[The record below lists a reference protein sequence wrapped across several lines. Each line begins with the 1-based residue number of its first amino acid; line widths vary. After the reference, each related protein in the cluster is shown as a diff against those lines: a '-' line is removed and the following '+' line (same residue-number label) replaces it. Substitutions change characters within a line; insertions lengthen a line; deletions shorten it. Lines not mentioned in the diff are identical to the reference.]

1 MEVTTDETGPTPSA
15 GAPQLGEEQAADKSR
30 AGKRRNTH
38 PIRDLVVVRAL
49 WGVFSVF
56 VVSLIVYFATL
67 VLPGDAAN
75 AILGQQATPER
86 LALLRSQLRL
96 DQPAL
101 AGFWNWFTG
110 LLHGDF
116 GMSLTRQ
123 QPVWDVVRP
132 NLENSLVLIVIASVL
147 STIIGIV
154 FGVIAAARRDKPLDH
169 FMSVL
174 ALAAA
179 SLPEF
184 VVGVLVVLV
193 FSVQVF
199 QWFPALSILP
209 PGARIW
215 EYPNELVLP
224 ALTLVIVITPYVF
237 RMIRASMIESL
248 SSDYAEVARLKGVS
262 DRRLL
267 FRHALPN
274 ALAPSIQV
282 VGLNLLYLAGGI
294 VLVETVFQYPGI
306 GLLLVGAITGRDVPM
321 IQFLVLLLA
330 TFYVVL
336 NILTDVGVV
345 LVTPRRRLPR

>member
-1 MEVTTDETGPTPSA
+1 MSLTTDEPGPVPA
-15 GAPQLGEEQAADKSR
+15 GETPQLGQELAADR
-30 AGKRRNTH
+30 ARSGKRRTAH
-38 PIRDLVVVRAL
+38 PIRDLVAVRAL
-49 WGVFSVF
+49 WGIFSVI
-56 VVSLIVYFATL
+56 VVSIIVYFATL
-67 VLPGDAAN
+67 ILPGDAAN

-86 LALLRSQLRL
+86 LELLRHQLRL

-101 AGFWNWFTG
+101 SGFWSWFTA

-123 QPVWDVVRP
+123 QPVWEVVRP
-132 NLENSLVLIVIASVL
+132 NLANSVVLIVIAAVL
-147 STIIGIV
+147 STIIGVV
-154 FGVIAAARRDKPLDH
+154 FGVIAAARRDKPIDH
-169 FMSVL
+169 AMSVV
-174 ALAAA
+174 ALAAS

-193 FSVQVF
+193 FAVQVF
-199 QWFPALSILP
+199 PWFPALSILP
-209 PGARIW
+209 PGEQIW
-215 EYPNELVLP
+215 DYPTELVLP
-224 ALTLVIVITPYVF
+224 VLTLVIVITPYVF

-262 DRRLL
+262 ERRLL

-336 NILTDVGVV
+336 NILTDVGVA